1 MFLFTLFHF
10 KFFFLGKDGTSIT
23 IESIVMHTVCYWCPA
38 PQEVVTQTPF
48 RPSSVN
54 MPSLLPL
61 SSFGMWLFC
70 FATQALICCTV
81 SEREFLSSVSEQEN
95 WQATSCLPVCLP
107 VLYSLLPPPPSV
119 ITSSTAHRPAIRWGR
134 GPPAQCHQPS
144 SLWHFEKNPS
154 RTRVPGQREA
164 LCTSEV
170 PQANQPA
177 RIKNAKFHLV
187 SSEG

>member
-1 MFLFTLFHF
+1 
-10 KFFFLGKDGTSIT
+10 
-23 IESIVMHTVCYWCPA
+23 MHTVCYWYPA

-81 SEREFLSSVSEQEN
+81 SEHEFLSSVSEQEN

-107 VLYSLLPPPPSV
+107 VLYSLLLPPPSV

-144 SLWHFEKNPS
+144 SLWHFEKKS
-154 RTRVPGQREA
+154 FSHESPGPTGGSLHVWDA
-164 LCTSEV
+164 AG
-170 PQANQPA
+170 PQAIQPA
-177 RIKNAKFHLV
+177 WIKNAKFHLV